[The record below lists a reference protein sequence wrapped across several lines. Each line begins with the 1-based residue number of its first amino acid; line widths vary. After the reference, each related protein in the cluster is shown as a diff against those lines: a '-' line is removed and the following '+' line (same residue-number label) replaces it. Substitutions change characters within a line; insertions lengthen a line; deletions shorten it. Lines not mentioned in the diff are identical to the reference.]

1 MAKYKPFAEQSFDPH
16 EAFQLALERTYG
28 RNSVTVATSKPKPAK
43 KPSSKKKEFT
53 PRERHM
59 YHQSR
64 ADAARAG
71 EAKAGVKYGDP
82 RYCYSVGF
90 THGYW
95 WNKDEEASIRNK
107 FGERGARA
115 YATGRARGKQALEE
129 EKQQSFGGKK
139 S

>member
-1 MAKYKPFAEQSFDPH
+1 MAGYKPLATNSF
-16 EAFQLALERTYG
+16 ELLEGFQLALERSYG
-28 RNSVTVATSKPKPAK
+28 RNFVTVATDNPKPAK

-59 YHQSR
+59 YHQAR

-71 EAKAGVKYGDP
+71 EAKAGAKYGDC

-95 WNKDEEASIRNK
+95 WGKDEEASIRSK
-107 FGERGARA
+107 FGERAARA

-129 EKQQSFGGKK
+129 EKQ
-139 S
+139 